1 MSCYQKILSKSNEYK
16 KIMSAVEAGRLPM
29 GILGLSAVHKAH
41 YVSSVCTELEKKAL
55 IICPDE
61 GQATKLVG
69 DLNTFS
75 SGAYLYPSRDFNFHS
90 AESQSREFEQ
100 KRLGVLMKIISDDY
114 NYIVCSSQAA
124 LQLTIPFDELK
135 RRSVLLKEG
144 ESVGL
149 EKTVDA
155 LLAAGYVRSE
165 QVDGIG
171 QFAVRGGILDF
182 YPSHTQSPV
191 RVEFWGDDIDS
202 MTLFDIESQRKT
214 DLIDKIEIIPAT
226 EILFDSRQTLI
237 DKLTDFKDSIHG
249 KGSVNAKKHIEQD
262 LEKLKGGVELGSC
275 DKYISLAYEKAETI
289 FDYCFSDL
297 LFVSES
303 FSCKT
308 RAQDYL
314 KRFNEDMKLFFEDG
328 TLTKGLDRYN
338 IDFKDSLKY
347 YEEMGAIYLD
357 NLSRGSFDT
366 PVKELV
372 SIKAQQ
378 NSNWDG
384 TLSTLTDD
392 ITPAFNR
399 GYTCVVLAGTEKAAK
414 ELCYDLESADI
425 KALYFALPPAEFPN
439 NTVSV
444 LPGGLSAGFE
454 YTDLKLLLVSFG
466 RSFSSVSK
474 KRRKKAITQGKS
486 IHSIEELHK
495 GDYIVHA
502 THGIGVFDGIHKMQ
516 IGGITKDYIKIQY
529 AKQDVLMIP
538 VTQLDLV
545 AKYITPNGENAKV
558 KINRLG
564 TGDWEKTRN
573 KVKGAVKDM
582 AAELTKLYSIRM
594 NSQGYAF
601 SPDIDMQSD
610 FERRFEFDETDD
622 QLTAV
627 NEIKHDMEQPHP
639 MDRLLCGDV
648 GFGKTEVALRA
659 VFKCIADGKQCAIL
673 VPTTILAFQ
682 HYQTIMKR
690 FDGFPVEI
698 EMLSRFRTQTER
710 EKIKKALKRGSID
723 IVVGTHSIIAKSV
736 TFKDLGLLVVD
747 EEQRFGVAQ
756 KEKLKE
762 KFPTVDVLTLS
773 ATPIP
778 RTLNMAMSG
787 IRDMSIL
794 EDPPTDRH
802 PVQTYVIEHDDGII
816 SQAIERE
823 IRRGGQVYYL
833 YNRVDGIERKAAKL
847 KELIPEARIGI
858 GHGKMNEDELSEVWR
873 QLLEGEIDVLVCTT
887 IIETGVDVPNAN
899 TLIIED
905 ADRLGLA
912 QLHQIRGRVGRSARR
927 AFAYFTFKRDKELT
941 EIAQRRLNAIREYTQ
956 FGSGFQIA
964 MRDLEIRGAGNVL
977 GAQQHGHLAAVGYD
991 MYLQLL
997 SMAVEEEKGIVP
1009 EKKKPEKECLVDLQI
1024 DAYIPEKYIDSL
1036 KNRLYMYKRIADI
1049 RNDDDASDVIDELC
1063 DRFGEPPKAVLGL
1076 IDVSLLRNSA
1086 SQLGIYEIIQRNG
1099 ALLLYSDNIDMDRVG
1114 RLSLVLKGRVMI
1126 SAGVKPYI
1134 SVKLTPGQQ
1143 PIDALKQAIKIM
1155 QIESKK

>member
-1 MSCYQKILSKSNEYK
+1 
-16 KIMSAVEAGRLPM
+16 M
-29 GILGLSAVHKAH
+29 GVLGLSGVHKAH
-41 YVSSVCTELEKKAL
+41 YISSACADAEKKAL

-61 GQATKLVG
+61 GQATKLVS
-69 DLNTFS
+69 DLNAFS
-75 SGAYLYPSRDFNFHS
+75 GGAYLYPMRDFNFHS

-100 KRLGVLMKIISDDY
+100 KRLGALMKVVTGEY
-114 NYIVCSSQAA
+114 KYIVCSVQAA
-124 LQLTIPFDELK
+124 MQLTMPFAQLK
-135 RRSVLLKEG
+135 KRSVLLRTG

-149 EKTVDA
+149 ENSVNA

-165 QVDGIG
+165 QVDGVG

-182 YPSHTQSPV
+182 FPSHMTSPV
-191 RVEFWGDDIDS
+191 RVEFWGDDVDS
-202 MTLFDIESQRKT
+202 MTIFDIETQRKT
-214 DLIDKIEIIPAT
+214 DIIDKIELIPAT
-226 EILFDSRQTLI
+226 EIIFDSRDELI
-237 DKLTDFKDSIHG
+237 QRLENFKDTVKG
-249 KGSVNAKKHIEQD
+249 KGSVNAKKHLDSDI
-262 LEKLKGGVELGSC
+262 EKLKSGVDLGSL
-275 DKYISLAYEKAETI
+275 DKYISLAYEKPETV
-289 FDYCFSDL
+289 FDYMFEDL

-308 RAQDYL
+308 RAQDYI
-314 KRFNEDMKLFFEDG
+314 KRINEDIKLFFEDG
-328 TLTKGLDRYN
+328 TLTKGIDRFN
-338 IDFKDSLKY
+338 IDFADVLSR

-366 PVKELV
+366 PVRELV
-372 SIKAQQ
+372 SVRAQQ
-378 NSNWDG
+378 NSVWDG
-384 TLSTLTDD
+384 TLSTLTEDVA
-392 ITPAFNR
+392 PAIKR

-425 KALYFALPPAEFPN
+425 RSLYFAVPPAVFPVG
-439 NTVSV
+439 TVSV
-444 LPGGLSAGFE
+444 LPGGVSAGFE
-454 YTDLKLLLVSFG
+454 YTDLKFMLISFG
-466 RSFSSVSK
+466 KSFTATAAK
-474 KRRKKAITQGKS
+474 KRKKTISQGKS
-486 IHSIEELHK
+486 IHSLEELHK

-502 THGIGVFDGIHKMQ
+502 THGIGIFDGIHKMQ
-516 IGGITKDYIKIQY
+516 IGGITKDYIKILY

-545 AKYITPNGENAKV
+545 AKYITPNSDNAKV

-573 KVKGAVKDM
+573 RVKGAVKDM
-582 AAELTKLYSIRM
+582 AAELTKLYSIRLH
-594 NSQGYAF
+594 SEGHAF

-610 FERRFEFDETDD
+610 FERRFEYDETDD
-622 QLTAV
+622 QLVAI
-627 NEIKHDMEQPHP
+627 NEIKRDMEKPHP

-698 EMLSRFRTQTER
+698 EMLSRFRTQGER
-710 EKIKKALKRGSID
+710 EKIKKALKRGAID
-723 IVVGTHSIIAKSV
+723 IVVGTHSIIAKNV
-736 TFKDLGLLVVD
+736 EFKDLGLLVVD

-816 SQAIERE
+816 AQAIERE

-847 KELIPEARIGI
+847 RELLPDARIGI
-858 GHGKMNEDELSEVWR
+858 GHGKMGEDELSEVWR
-873 QLLEGEIDVLVCTT
+873 QLLEGEIDILVCTT

-912 QLHQIRGRVGRSARR
+912 QLHQIRGRVGRSSRR
-927 AFAYFTFKRDKELT
+927 AFAYFTFRPDKELS
-941 EIAQRRLNAIREYTQ
+941 EIARRRLNAIREYTQ

-977 GAQQHGHLAAVGYD
+977 GAKQHGHLAAVGYD
-991 MYLQLL
+991 MYLELL
-997 SMAVEEEKGIVP
+997 SMAVEEEKSGVP
-1009 EKKKPEKECLVDLQI
+1009 EKKKEKRECLIDLQI
-1024 DAYIPEKYIDSL
+1024 DAFIPEKYISSL

-1049 RNDDDASDVIDELC
+1049 QSDDDASDVIDELC
-1063 DRFGEPPKAVLGL
+1063 DRFGEPPKAVMGL

-1086 SQLGIYEIIQRNG
+1086 AALGITEVVQRNG
-1099 ALLLYSDNIDMDRVG
+1099 ALLLYSGDIDMNKVG

-1126 SAGVKPYI
+1126 SAGVKPYV
-1134 SVKLTPGQQ
+1134 SVKLAPGQP
-1143 PIDALKQAIKIM
+1143 PIETLKQAIKIL
-1155 QIESKK
+1155 QI

>member
-1 MSCYQKILSKSNEYK
+1 
-16 KIMSAVEAGRLPM
+16 MSAVKSGRLPM
-29 GILGLSAVHKAH
+29 GFLGLSGVHKAH
-41 YVSSVCTELEKKAL
+41 YISSVCSELDKKAL

-61 GQATKLVG
+61 GQATKLVS

-75 SGAYLYPSRDFNFHS
+75 SGAYLFPSRDFNFHS

-100 KRLGVLMKIISDDY
+100 KRLGALMKIVTGEY

-124 LQLTIPFDELK
+124 LQLTLPFDELE
-135 RRSVLLKEG
+135 RRSVKLSTG

-149 EKTVDA
+149 EKTVNA
-155 LLAAGYVRSE
+155 LVAAGYVRSE

-171 QFAVRGGILDF
+171 QFALRGGILDF

-191 RVEFWGDDIDS
+191 RVEFWGDDVDS
-202 MTLFDIESQRKT
+202 MTLFDIETQRKT
-214 DLIDKIEIIPAT
+214 DIIDKIEIIPAT

-237 DKLTDFKDSIHG
+237 DKLEEFKENIKG
-249 KGSVNAKKHIEQD
+249 KGSVNSKKHIEQD
-262 LEKLKGGVELGSC
+262 LEKLRGGVDLGSC
-275 DKYISLAYEKAETI
+275 DKYLTLAYEKAETV

-308 RAQDYL
+308 RAQDYI

-338 IDFKDSLKY
+338 ITFQDSLKY
-347 YEEMGAIYLD
+347 YEEMGTIYLD

-366 PVKELV
+366 PVRELISV
-372 SIKAQQ
+372 KAQQ

-392 ITPAFNR
+392 IVPAMKR

-414 ELCYDLESADI
+414 ELCYDLESADV
-425 KALYFALPPAEFPN
+425 KALYFALPPAEFPEK
-439 NTVSV
+439 TVSV
-444 LPGGLSAGFE
+444 LAGGLSAGFE
-454 YTDLKLLLVSFG
+454 YTDLKFEFFSFG
-466 RSFSSVSK
+466 RSFTSVSR
-474 KRRKKAITQGKS
+474 KRRKKAISQGKS

-545 AKYITPNGENAKV
+545 AKYITPNGENTKV

-582 AAELTKLYSIRM
+582 AAELTRLYSIRM
-594 NSQGYAF
+594 NSEGYAF

-710 EKIKKALKRGSID
+710 EKIKKGLKRGSID
-723 IVVGTHSIIAKSV
+723 IVIGTHSIIARSV
-736 TFKDLGLLVVD
+736 EFKDLGLLIVD

-762 KFPTVDVLTLS
+762 KFPSVDVLTLS

-794 EDPPTDRH
+794 EEPPMDRH

-833 YNRVDGIERKAAKL
+833 YNRVDGIERKAAKI
-847 KELIPEARIGI
+847 KELVPEARVGI
-858 GHGKMNEDELSEVWR
+858 GHGKMSEDELSEIWR

-912 QLHQIRGRVGRSARR
+912 QLHQIRGRVGRSSRR
-927 AFAYFTFKRDKELT
+927 AFAYLTFRPDRELS
-941 EIAQRRLNAIREYTQ
+941 EVAQRRLNAIREYTQ

-997 SMAVEEEKGIVP
+997 SMAVEEEKGEAP
-1009 EKKKPEKECLVDLQI
+1009 KEKKPEKECLVDLQI

-1049 RNDDDASDVIDELC
+1049 KNSDDASDVIDELC

-1076 IDVSLLRNSA
+1076 IDVCLLRNSA
-1086 SQLGIYEIIQRNG
+1086 AELNIYEIIQRNG
-1099 ALLLYSDNIDMDRVG
+1099 ALLLYSDNIDMNKVG
-1114 RLSLVLKGRVMI
+1114 RLSLVMKGRVMI

-1134 SVKLTPGQQ
+1134 SVKLSPNTP
-1143 PIDALKQAIKIM
+1143 PIDTLKQAIKIM
-1155 QIESKK
+1155 QI

>member
-1 MSCYQKILSKSNEYK
+1 MSFFTNVLSKSDEYN
-16 KIMSAVEAGRLPM
+16 KIVTAVEKGRLPM
-29 GILGLSAVHKAH
+29 GVLGLSNIHKAH
-41 YVSSVCTELEKKAL
+41 YITSICENIEKKAL

-61 GQATKLVG
+61 SQASRLVN

-75 SGAYLYPSRDFNFHS
+75 QSAYLYPARDFNFHT

-100 KRLGVLMKIISDDY
+100 RRLGVLTKILSGEY
-114 NYIVCSSQAA
+114 KYIVCSMQAA
-124 LQLTIPFDELK
+124 MQLTMPSDVLRK
-135 RRSVLLKEG
+135 RSIVLRENT
-144 ESVGL
+144 EPGL
-149 EKTVDA
+149 ENTVEA
-155 LLAAGYVRSE
+155 LLLAGYTRSE
-165 QVDGIG
+165 QVDGVG

-182 YPSHTQSPV
+182 FPSYSAMPI
-191 RVEFWGDDIDS
+191 RVEFWGDSIDS
-202 MTLFDIESQRKT
+202 MTLFDIETQRRT
-214 DLIDKIEIIPAT
+214 DIVEKAEIIPAT
-226 EILFDSRQTLI
+226 EILFTSQDELKEKISAFALGV
-237 DKLTDFKDSIHG
+237 KG
-249 KGSVNAKKHIEQD
+249 KGSVNIKKHLQSDID
-262 LEKLKGGVELGSC
+262 KIDAGVVLSSY
-275 DKYISLAYEKAETI
+275 DKYLSLAYEKPETI
-289 FDYCFSDL
+289 FDYMFEDL
-297 LFVSES
+297 LFISES
-303 FSCKT
+303 FSCKS
-308 RAQDYL
+308 RANDYI
-314 KRFNEDMKLFFEDG
+314 KRFSEDVKLFFEDG
-328 TLTKGLDRYN
+328 TLCKGLDSFN
-338 IDFKDSLKY
+338 ISFNDVLSKY
-347 YEEMGAIYLD
+347 EDMGAIYLD

-366 PVKELV
+366 SVRELISV
-372 SIKAQQ
+372 HAQQ
-378 NSNWDG
+378 NSSWDG
-384 TLSTLTDD
+384 TLSTLIDD
-392 ITPAFNR
+392 LSHPMKR
-399 GYTCVVLAGTEKAAK
+399 GYTCVVLAGTEKSAK

-425 KALYFALPPAEFPN
+425 KALYFAVPPAEFPK

-454 YTDLKLLLVSFG
+454 YTDIKFLLFSFG
-466 RSFSSVSK
+466 KSFTSSSSK
-474 KRRKKAITQGKS
+474 KRKAAIKQGKS
-486 IHSIEELHK
+486 IHSLEELHK

-516 IGGITKDYIKIQY
+516 ISGVTKDYIKIQY

-538 VTQLDLV
+538 VTQLDMV
-545 AKYITPNGENAKV
+545 AKYITPGGENAKV

-564 TGDWEKTRN
+564 TNEWQKTRSR
-573 KVKGAVKDM
+573 VKGAVKDM

-601 SPDIDMQSD
+601 SPDIDMQND

-622 QLTAV
+622 QLTAI
-627 NEIKHDMEQPHP
+627 NEIKSDMEKPYP

-698 EMLSRFRTQTER
+698 EMLSRFRTQGEK
-710 EKIKKALKRGSID
+710 EKIKKGLKRGSID

-736 TFKDLGLLVVD
+736 EFKDLGLLVID

-794 EDPPTDRH
+794 EEPPQDRH
-802 PVQTYVIEHDDGII
+802 PVQTYVIEHDMGII
-816 SQAIERE
+816 AQAIERE
-823 IRRGGQVYYL
+823 MRRGGQVYYL
-833 YNRVDGIERKAAKL
+833 YNRVEGIEKIALKI
-847 KELIPEARIGI
+847 KELIPDVRVGV
-858 GHGKMNEDELSEVWR
+858 GHGRMSEDELSEVWR

-899 TLIIED
+899 TLIIEN

-927 AFAYFTFKRDKELT
+927 AFAYFTFKPDKELS
-941 EIAQRRLNAIREYTQ
+941 EEARRRLNAIREYTQ

-977 GAQQHGHLAAVGYD
+977 GSQQHGHLASVGYD

-997 SMAVEEEKGIVP
+997 SMAVEEEKGNPVDAI
-1009 EKKKPEKECLVDLQI
+1009 KKNEKECLIDLSI
-1024 DAYIPEKYIDSL
+1024 DAFIPEKYIDST

-1049 RNDDDASDVIDELC
+1049 ENEDDASDVIDELC
-1063 DRFGEPPKAVLGL
+1063 DRFGDPPKAVTGL
-1076 IDVSLLRNSA
+1076 IDICLLRNSA
-1086 SQLGIYEIIQRNG
+1086 MSLGIYEILQRNG
-1099 ALLLYSDNIDMDRVG
+1099 ALLLYSDTIDMKKVG
-1114 RLSLVLKGRVMI
+1114 RLSLVLKGRVMV
-1126 SAGVKPYI
+1126 SASARSYI
-1134 SVKLTPGQQ
+1134 SVKILKNQE
-1143 PIDALKQAIKIM
+1143 PIELLKQVMKILK
-1155 QIESKK
+1155 I

>member
-1 MSCYQKILSKSNEYK
+1 MSCFTNVLSKSDEYNR
-16 KIMSAVEAGRLPM
+16 IVDAVNAHRLPM
-29 GILGLSAVHKAH
+29 GVLGLSNVHKAH
-41 YVSSVCTELEKKAL
+41 YITSICEHAGKKAL

-61 GQATKLVG
+61 SQASRLVA

-75 SGAYLYPSRDFNFHS
+75 ASAYLYSARDFNFHT

-100 KRLGVLMKIISDDY
+100 RRLGVLTKILSGEY
-114 NYIVCSSQAA
+114 KYIVCSVQAA
-124 LQLTIPFDELK
+124 MQFTVPADVLRKKSI
-135 RRSVLLKEG
+135 LLKDNTDP
-144 ESVGL
+144 GL
-149 EKTVDA
+149 ENTVEA
-155 LLAAGYVRSE
+155 LLLAGYTRSE
-165 QVDGIG
+165 QVDGVG

-182 YPSHTQSPV
+182 FPSYSPMPI
-191 RVEFWGDDIDS
+191 RIEFWGDSIDS
-202 MTLFDIESQRKT
+202 MTLFDIETQRRT
-214 DLIDKIEIIPAT
+214 DIVEKAEIIPAT
-226 EILFDSRQTLI
+226 EILFASQDELREKIS
-237 DKLTDFKDSIHG
+237 DFASGVKG
-249 KGSVNAKKHIEQD
+249 KGSVNIKKHLQSDID
-262 LEKLKGGVELGSC
+262 KIDAGVILSSY
-275 DKYISLAYEKAETI
+275 DKYLSLAYENPETI
-289 FDYCFSDL
+289 FDYMGEDL

-303 FSCKT
+303 FSCKN
-308 RAQDYL
+308 RAGDYI
-314 KRFNEDMKLFFEDG
+314 KRFSEDVKLFFEDG
-328 TLTKGLDRYN
+328 TLCKGLDSFH
-338 IDFKDSLKY
+338 ISFASVLSKY
-347 YEEMGAIYLD
+347 EKMGAVYLD

-366 PVKELV
+366 PVKELISV
-372 SIKAQQ
+372 HAQQ
-378 NSNWDG
+378 NSPWDG

-392 ITPAFNR
+392 LSVPMKR
-399 GYTCVVLAGTEKAAK
+399 GYTCVVLAGTEKSAK
-414 ELCYDLESADI
+414 ELSYDLESADI
-425 KALYFALPPAEFPN
+425 KAMYFAVAPAEFPK

-444 LPGGLSAGFE
+444 LPGGLSAGLE
-454 YTDLKLLLVSFG
+454 YADIKFLLFSFG
-466 RSFSSVSK
+466 KNFSSSVKK
-474 KRRKKAITQGKS
+474 KRKIAIKHGKN
-486 IHSIEELHK
+486 IHSLEELNK

-502 THGIGVFDGIHKMQ
+502 KHGIGVFDGIHKVQ
-516 IGGITKDYIKIQY
+516 VSGVTKDYIKIQY

-538 VTQLDLV
+538 VTQLDMV
-545 AKYITPNGENAKV
+545 AKYISPGGENAKV
-558 KINRLG
+558 KVNRLG
-564 TGDWEKTRN
+564 GNEWQNTRN
-573 KVKGAVKDM
+573 RVKGAVKDM
-582 AAELTKLYSIRM
+582 AAELTRLYSIRM

-622 QLTAV
+622 QLTAI
-627 NEIKHDMEQPHP
+627 NEIKQDMEKPYP

-682 HYQTIMKR
+682 HYQTILKR
-690 FDGFPVEI
+690 FDGFPIEV
-698 EMLSRFRTQTER
+698 EMLSRFRTQKEKD
-710 EKIKKALKRGSID
+710 KIKKGLKRGAID

-736 TFKDLGLLVVD
+736 EFKDLGLLVVD

-794 EDPPTDRH
+794 EEPPQDRH
-802 PVQTYVIEHDDGII
+802 PVQTYVIEHDMGII
-816 SQAIERE
+816 TQAIERE

-833 YNRVDGIERKAAKL
+833 YNRIDGIEKVALKI
-847 KELIPEARIGI
+847 KELIPDVRVGV
-858 GHGKMNEDELSEVWR
+858 GHGRMSEDELSEVWR

-927 AFAYFTFKRDKELT
+927 AFAYLTFKPERELT
-941 EIAQRRLNAIREYTQ
+941 EEARRRLNAIREYTQ

-977 GAQQHGHLAAVGYD
+977 GAQQHGHLASVGYD

-997 SMAVEEEKGIVP
+997 SMAVEEEKGMVKP
-1009 EKKKPEKECLVDLQI
+1009 TKKNEKECLMDLSI
-1024 DAYIPEKYIDSL
+1024 DAYIPEKYIDST

-1049 RNDDDASDVIDELC
+1049 ESDDDASDVIDELC
-1063 DRFGEPPKAVLGL
+1063 DRFGNPPKAVIGL
-1076 IDVSLLRNSA
+1076 IDICLLRNSA
-1086 SQLGIYEIIQRNG
+1086 MNLGIYEISQRNG
-1099 ALLLYSDNIDMDRVG
+1099 ALLLYSDNIDMKKVG
-1114 RLSLVLKGRVMI
+1114 RLSLILKGRVMV
-1126 SAGVKPYI
+1126 SAAVKSYV
-1134 SVKLTPGQQ
+1134 SVKLLKNQE
-1143 PIDALKQAIKIM
+1143 PIDLLKQVIKVLKM
-1155 QIESKK
+1155 

>member
-1 MSCYQKILSKSNEYK
+1 MSCYTKVLSKSPEYRKILS
-16 KIMSAVEAGRLPM
+16 AAGAGRLPM
-29 GILGLSAVHKAH
+29 GILGLSNVHKAH
-41 YVSSVCTELEKKAL
+41 YISSICADMGKKAL
-55 IICPDE
+55 VICPDE
-61 GQATKLVG
+61 SQATKLVS
-69 DLNTFS
+69 DLNSFS
-75 SGAYLYPSRDFNFHS
+75 SGAYLYPSRDFSFHS
-90 AESQSREFEQ
+90 AESQSRDFEQ
-100 KRLGVLMKIISDDY
+100 TRLGALMKIVTGEY
-114 NYIVCSSQAA
+114 NYIVCSCQAA
-124 LQLTIPFDELK
+124 IQLTIPFDELK
-135 RRSVLLKEG
+135 KRSVQLKTG
-144 ESVGL
+144 ESTGL
-149 EKTVDA
+149 EKTVNA
-155 LLAAGYVRSE
+155 LLGAGYVRSE
-165 QVDGIG
+165 QVEGVG

-191 RVEFWGDDIDS
+191 RVEFWGEDIDS
-202 MTLFDIESQRKT
+202 MTLFDIETQRKT
-214 DLIDKIEIIPAT
+214 DIIEKIEIIPAT
-226 EILFDSRQTLI
+226 EILFPSDEELI
-237 DKLTDFKDSIHG
+237 RRLEAFRETVRG
-249 KGSVNAKKHIEQD
+249 KGSVNAKKRIDDD
-262 LEKLKGGVELGSC
+262 LDKLKNGVGLASC
-275 DKYISLAYEKAETI
+275 DKYLSLAYDKPETV
-289 FDYCFSDL
+289 FDYASEDL

-308 RAQDYL
+308 RTQDYI
-314 KRFNEDMKLFFEDG
+314 KRFNEDIKLFFEDG
-328 TLTKGLDRYN
+328 TLTKGLDRYHISFN
-338 IDFKDSLKY
+338 DSLRY
-347 YEEMGAIYLD
+347 YEDMGAFYLD

-366 PVKELV
+366 PVRELV

-378 NSNWDG
+378 NSAWDG

-392 ITPAFNR
+392 IVPAMKR

-425 KALYFALPPAEFPN
+425 KALYFALPPAEFPEK
-439 NTVSV
+439 TVSV
-444 LPGGLSAGFE
+444 LPGGMSAGFE
-454 YTDLKLLLVSFG
+454 YNDLKFMLVSFG
-466 RSFSSVSK
+466 RSFSAVSR
-474 KRRKKAITQGKS
+474 KRRKKASLQGKS
-486 IHSIEELHK
+486 IHSLEELHK

-502 THGIGVFDGIHKMQ
+502 THGIGIFDGIHKMQ
-516 IGGITKDYIKIQY
+516 IGGVTKDYIKIQY

-538 VTQLDLV
+538 VTQLDMV

-564 TGDWEKTRN
+564 TGDWERTRN

-582 AAELTKLYSIRM
+582 AAELTRLYSLRM
-594 NSQGYAF
+594 NSEGYAF

-610 FERRFEFDETDD
+610 FERRFEFEETED
-622 QLTAV
+622 QLVAV

-659 VFKCIADGKQCAIL
+659 VFKCVADGKQCAIL

-698 EMLSRFRTQTER
+698 EMLSRFRTQSER
-710 EKIKKALKRGSID
+710 EKIKKGLRRGSID
-723 IVVGTHSIIAKSV
+723 IVVGTHSLIAKNV
-736 TFKDLGLLVVD
+736 EFKDLGLLVVD

-794 EDPPTDRH
+794 EDPPQDRH

-816 SQAIERE
+816 AQAIERE

-833 YNRVDGIERKAAKL
+833 YNKIDGIEKKAAKL
-847 KELIPEARIGI
+847 KELVPQARIGV
-858 GHGKMNEDELSEVWR
+858 GHGRMSEDELSEVWR

-905 ADRLGLA
+905 ADKLGLA
-912 QLHQIRGRVGRSARR
+912 QLHQIRGRVGRSSRR
-927 AFAYFTFKRDKELT
+927 AFAYLTFRPEKELS
-941 EIAQRRLNAIREYTQ
+941 EIARRRLNAIREYTQ

-997 SMAVEEEKGIVP
+997 SMAVDEEKGKAP
-1009 EKKKPEKECLVDLQI
+1009 EKKKPEKECLIDLQI
-1024 DAYIPEKYIDSL
+1024 DAYIPESYIDSM

-1049 RNDDDASDVIDELC
+1049 RNEEDASDVIDELC
-1063 DRFGEPPKAVLGL
+1063 DRFGEPPKSVLGL
-1076 IDVSLLRNSA
+1076 IDVCLLRNSA
-1086 SQLGIYEIIQRNG
+1086 TELNIYEIIQRNG
-1099 ALLLYSDNIDMDRVG
+1099 ALLLYSDNIDMNKVG
-1114 RLSLVLKGRVMI
+1114 RMSLVLKGRVMI
-1126 SAGVKPYI
+1126 SAGIKPYI
-1134 SVKLTPGQQ
+1134 SVKIAPGEQ
-1143 PIDALKQAIKIM
+1143 PIDTLKQAVKIM
-1155 QIESKK
+1155 KI

>member
-1 MSCYQKILSKSNEYK
+1 MSCFTRVLSKSTEYK
-16 KIMSAVEAGRLPM
+16 KIISAVSCGRLPM
-29 GILGLSAVHKAH
+29 GVLGLSNVHKAH
-41 YVSSVCTELEKKAL
+41 YISSICEDMEKKAL

-61 GQATKLVG
+61 GQATRLTA
-69 DLNTFS
+69 DLNTFAG
-75 SGAYLYPSRDFNFHS
+75 GAYLYPARDFNFHT

-100 KRLGVLMKIISDDY
+100 KRLGTLMKIITGDY
-114 NYIVCSSQAA
+114 RFVVCSVQAA
-124 LQLTIPFDELK
+124 MQFTMPADVLRKKAIILRENEEIGLDRVIQALTD
-135 RRSVLLKEG
+135 
-144 ESVGL
+144 
-149 EKTVDA
+149 
-155 LLAAGYVRSE
+155 AGYARSE

-171 QFAVRGGILDF
+171 QYAVRGGIVDF
-182 YPSHTQSPV
+182 FPSHSAQPI
-191 RVEFWGDDIDS
+191 RIEFWGDEIDT
-202 MTLFDIESQRKT
+202 MTCFDIESQRRT
-214 DLIDKIEIIPAT
+214 DVVSQVEIIPAT
-226 EILFDSRQTLI
+226 EILFSSSVELKEKIEGFMAQV
-237 DKLTDFKDSIHG
+237 KG
-249 KGSVNAKKHIEQD
+249 KGSVNIRKHLQD
-262 LEKLKGGVELGSC
+262 DIDRLENGIPLGTC
-275 DKYISLAYEKAETI
+275 DKYYSLAYDKPETI
-289 FDYCFSDL
+289 FDYMFEDL

-303 FSCKT
+303 FSCKNKVN
-308 RAQDYL
+308 DYN
-314 KRFNEDMKLFFEDG
+314 KRFNEDIKLFLEDG
-328 TLTKGLDRYN
+328 TLAKGLDRYN
-338 IDFKDSLKY
+338 IDFGDILRY
-347 YEEMGAIYLD
+347 YEDMGAVYTD

-366 PVKELV
+366 PTRELV
-372 SIKAQQ
+372 SIRAQQ
-378 NSNWDG
+378 NAVWDG
-384 TLSTLTDD
+384 TLSTLTEDLA
-392 ITPAFNR
+392 PAVKK

-414 ELCYDLESADI
+414 ELCYDLESADF
-425 KALYFALPPAEFPN
+425 KALYFALPPAEFPQ

-444 LPGGLSAGFE
+444 LPGGISAGIE
-454 YTDLKLLLVSFG
+454 YTDIKFLLVSFG
-466 RSFSSVSK
+466 KSFTAVSK
-474 KRRKKAITQGKS
+474 KRKKAAIKQGKS
-486 IHSIEELHK
+486 IHSLEELHK

-502 THGIGVFDGIHKMQ
+502 THGIGIFDGIHKME
-516 IGGITKDYIKIQY
+516 ISGVTKDYIKIQY

-538 VTQLDLV
+538 VTQLDMV
-545 AKYITPNGENAKV
+545 AKYITPNGNENAKV

-564 TGDWEKTRN
+564 TNDWQKTRS

-582 AAELTKLYSIRM
+582 AAELTRLYSIRM
-594 NSQGYAF
+594 NSEGFAF

-622 QLTAV
+622 QLVAI
-627 NEIKHDMEQPHP
+627 NEIKKDMEKPCP

-682 HYQTIMKR
+682 HYQTILKR

-698 EMLSRFRTQTER
+698 EMLSRFRTQGER
-710 EKIKKALKRGSID
+710 EKIKKALKRGAID

-736 TFKDLGLLVVD
+736 EFKDLGLLIVD

-794 EDPPTDRH
+794 EDPPQDRH
-802 PVQTYVIEHDDGII
+802 PVQTYVVEHDMGII

-833 YNRVDGIERKAAKL
+833 HNRVDGIEKTALKI
-847 KELIPEARIGI
+847 KELVPDARVGV
-858 GHGKMNEDELSEVWR
+858 GHGKMSEDELSEVWR

-899 TLIIED
+899 TLIIEE
-905 ADRLGLA
+905 ADKLGLA
-912 QLHQIRGRVGRSARR
+912 QLHQIRGRVGRSSRR
-927 AFAYFTFKRDKELT
+927 AFAYLTFRPDKELT
-941 EIAQRRLNAIREYTQ
+941 EVAQRRLNAIREYTQ

-997 SMAVEEEKGIVP
+997 SMAVEEEKGNITP
-1009 EKKKPEKECLVDLQI
+1009 EVKAKEKDCLIDLQI
-1024 DAYIPEKYIDSL
+1024 DAFIPETYIDAV

-1049 RNDDDASDVIDELC
+1049 RSEADASDVIDELC

-1076 IDVSLLRNSA
+1076 IDVCLLRNSL
-1086 SQLGIYEIIQRNG
+1086 SELNIYEVNQRNG
-1099 ALLLYSDNIDMDRVG
+1099 ALLMYSNDIDMKKVG
-1114 RLSLVLKGRVMI
+1114 RMSLVLKGRVMV
-1126 SAGVKPYI
+1126 SASARPYVSLKI
-1134 SVKLTPGQQ
+1134 APGQA

-1155 QIESKK
+1155 KI

>member
-1 MSCYQKILSKSNEYK
+1 MNSYTKILSQSTEYQKILS
-16 KIMSAVEAGRLPM
+16 AVESGRLPM
-29 GILGLSAVHKAH
+29 GVLGLSNVHKAH
-41 YVSSVCTELEKKAL
+41 YISSVCTQIGKKAL

-61 GQATKLVG
+61 SQATKLVS
-69 DLNTFS
+69 DLNAFS
-75 SGAYLYPSRDFNFHS
+75 SGAYLYPARDFNFHS
-90 AESQSREFEQ
+90 TESQSREFEQ
-100 KRLGVLMKIISDDY
+100 KRLGTLMKIITDEY

-135 RRSVLLKEG
+135 SRCVLLKEG

-149 EKTVDA
+149 EKTISA
-155 LLAAGYVRSE
+155 LVAAGYVRSE
-165 QVDGIG
+165 QVDGVG

-191 RVEFWGDDIDS
+191 RVEFWGDDVDS
-202 MTLFDIESQRKT
+202 MTLFDIETQRKT
-214 DLIDKIEIIPAT
+214 DIIDKIEIIPAT
-226 EILFDSRQTLI
+226 EILFSSREELI
-237 DKLTDFKDSIHG
+237 EKLENFRDTVKG
-249 KGSVNAKKHIEQD
+249 KGSVNIKKNIDKD
-262 LEKLKGGVELGSC
+262 LEKLKDGVDLGSL
-275 DKYISLAYEKAETI
+275 DKYLSLAYEKAETV

-308 RAQDYL
+308 RSQDYI
-314 KRFNEDMKLFFEDG
+314 KRFNEDLKLFFEDG
-328 TLTKGLDRYN
+328 TLAKGLDRYN
-338 IDFKDSLKY
+338 INFIDSLKY
-347 YEEMGAIYLD
+347 YEEMGAVYLD

-366 PVKELV
+366 PVRELV

-392 ITPAFNR
+392 VLPAMKR

-414 ELCYDLESADI
+414 ELCYDLESDDV
-425 KALYFALPPAEFPN
+425 KALYFALPPAEFPK

-454 YTDLKLLLVSFG
+454 YTDLKFMLVSFG
-466 RSFSSVSK
+466 RSFSAVSK
-474 KRRKKAITQGKS
+474 KRRKKAVTQGKS
-486 IHSIEELHK
+486 IHSLDEINK

-502 THGIGVFDGIHKMQ
+502 THGIGIFDGIHKMQ

-538 VTQLDLV
+538 VTQLDLIS
-545 AKYITPNGENAKV
+545 KYITPNGENAKV

-594 NSQGYAF
+594 NSEGYAF

-622 QLTAV
+622 QLAAV

-698 EMLSRFRTQTER
+698 EMLSRFRTQSER
-710 EKIKKALKRGSID
+710 EKIKKGLKRGSID

-736 TFKDLGLLVVD
+736 EFKDLGLLVVD

-794 EDPPTDRH
+794 EEPPMDRH

-816 SQAIERE
+816 AQAIERE

-833 YNRVDGIERKAAKL
+833 YNRVDGIERKAAKIR
-847 KELIPEARIGI
+847 ELVPDARIGI

-873 QLLEGEIDVLVCTT
+873 QLLEGEIDVLICTT

-905 ADRLGLA
+905 ADKLGLA

-927 AFAYFTFKRDKELT
+927 AFAYFTFRPDKELS
-941 EIAQRRLNAIREYTQ
+941 EVAQRRLNAIREYTT

-977 GAQQHGHLAAVGYD
+977 GSQQHGHLAAVGYD

-997 SMAVEEEKGIVP
+997 SMAVEEEKGLVP
-1009 EKKKPEKECLVDLQI
+1009 EKKKEKKECLVDLRI
-1024 DAYIPEKYIDSL
+1024 DAYIPEKYITSL
-1036 KNRLYMYKRIADI
+1036 NNRLYMYKRIADI
-1049 RNDDDASDVIDELC
+1049 TNDDDASDVIDELC
-1063 DRFGEPPKAVLGL
+1063 DRFGEPPKSVLGL
-1076 IDVSLLRNSA
+1076 IDVCLLRNSA
-1086 SQLGIYEIIQRNG
+1086 AKLNIYEILQKNG
-1099 ALLLYSDNIDMDRVG
+1099 ALLLYSNDIDMNKVG

-1134 SVKLTPGQQ
+1134 SVKIANNEQ
-1143 PIDALKQAIKIM
+1143 PIDTLKQAIKILS
-1155 QIESKK
+1155 I